1 MADLSL
7 KRGFVV
13 TTGEER
19 RSAGRGIEILPWAA
33 IARGDPDF
41 G

>member
-7 KRGFVV
+7 KRGFAI

-19 RSAGRGIEILPWAA
+19 RSAGNGIEILPWRLL
-33 IARGDPDF
+33 ARGEVDIV
-41 G
+41 